1 MSLNNQFLVKN
12 DFNTYGQILSSGVN
26 INNYLSPISLLTYVQ
41 QNSATWSSGG
51 TANTIVQSNS
61 GNWNTA
67 YNIATAYSSVSST
80 FATNSTVS
88 SLSGQFVLTTTLN
101 TLTATTFNVNN
112 LSATGAIAAS
122 AITISNSVVPLGNAT
137 PLTIIAGASGSVYNQ
152 IQNTY
157 AGVSAS
163 TDLVVTND
171 GGIVYLDI
179 GINSSKYNGTTY
191 SPAFTIAGANDSY
204 FYASSAN
211 LVYGTAGTTGDLV
224 FFTGGSLSGTSVN
237 SGNERLRIVN
247 TNASN
252 GGFVGINTSVPNQ
265 QLTVGGSI
273 SATSTVYAPTVN
285 ATTGYLYNGS
295 GGSSGQ
301 VLRSNGTNY
310 VGATLNASDIVS
322 GQALTAG
329 SDTNVVLTA
338 GGSASSALL
347 AAASITAS
355 WNGQL
360 GVSRG
365 GTGTSNGSITGTG
378 ALTFAAGSG
387 NVNLVPA
394 SGGSTTIANISA
406 SGTGTIDGAT
416 IGSFTPKPATFT
428 NLSQSNGTL
437 SLSPNSIGT
446 IDNVNIGQSNA
457 KLGTFTN
464 LVATSAI
471 STTGNLYV
479 NGSLYLG
486 GSAIQTVQNDLVI
499 NDPQIL
505 LAYNNPA
512 NGLDIGVVGSTS
524 YNSNYTGL
532 IRDHTNNNWYL
543 FDSMTVAPSA
553 NTFSNNT
560 KTITTLVANTSGS
573 HTGNATTATTLQN
586 AQNFSLGPG
595 DVTSPTVSFNGSSPV
610 ALATTIASNAVT
622 YAKFQQVGANKILGN
637 PTGSTANV
645 SEISANTVG
654 YQVLSAATPAAVANA
669 AGLGTTNDVTF
680 NSLTVNNL
688 TTNTLTQNY
697 YATNTNGAVLVNLF
711 PYANYNYAKLLV
723 CILASG
729 RRASYE
735 ILATS
740 DQNGT
745 GSWTGTVYGIVDPG
759 NILSTG
765 TASIGNLG
773 TSGSSLTVS
782 ASLSSG
788 SVAWSST
795 VLAQAISGP

>member
-67 YNIATAYSSVSST
+67 FNTATGLQA
-80 FATNSTVS
+80 
-88 SLSGQFVLTTTLN
+88 LSGNWQSVYSLVNTT
-101 TLTATTFNVNN
+101 TATTFNVNN
-112 LSATGAIAAS
+112 LSATNTVWANGINVGGNGAALANTITAAGSIAAGSGFISTS
-122 AITISNSVVPLGNAT
+122 AYNNFYTDGTVIDYITGLGRISVGP
-137 PLTIIAGASGSVYNQ
+137 
-152 IQNTY
+152 
-157 AGVSAS
+157 
-163 TDLVVTND
+163 ND
-171 GGIVYLDI
+171 ALAF
-179 GINSSKYNGTTY
+179 YNGG
-191 SPAFTIAGANDSY
+191 PANTATVMVCANG
-204 FYASSAN
+204 N
-211 LVYGTAGTTGDLV
+211 VGIGTT
-224 FFTGGSLSGTSVN
+224 
-237 SGNERLRIVN
+237 
-247 TNASN
+247 A
-252 GGFVGINTSVPNQ
+252 PNQ
-265 QLTVGGSI
+265 KLTVVGNV

-310 VGATLNASDIVS
+310 VGATLNASDIGS

-365 GTGTSNGSITGTG
+365 GTGTNNGSITGTG

-416 IGSFTPKPATFT
+416 IGSITPKPATFT

-486 GSAIQTVQNDLVI
+486 GSAIQTVQDDLVI

-573 HTGNATTATTLQN
+573 LTGNATTATTLQN
-586 AQNFSLGPG
+586 AQNFSLGSG

-645 SEISANTVG
+645 SEIPANTVG